1 MKSLFFATI
10 ILFIGFTSRAQNTFQ
25 LQGGIDLG
33 VPVHNLYGNSIGLGV
48 DLTGI
53 YMLSNEAALTG
64 DFGYTALLAKSKE
77 DATTNLLPLR
87 IGLRYY
93 PTPKFFVGGKI
104 GAGLI
109 SNPGTSSI
117 TTTAYSFGLG
127 FNASPR
133 VELDGSYD
141 GYSKNGS
148 IGLLNFRL
156 GYRFN

>member
-1 MKSLFFATI
+1 MKKLLLAAV
-10 ILFIGFTSRAQNTFQ
+10 ILFSAFTGRAQNSFHV
-25 LQGGIDLG
+25 QGGLDLG
-33 VPVHNLYGNSIGLGV
+33 VPVHNLNGTSVGIGV

-53 YMLSNEAALTG
+53 YMLSNAAALTG
-64 DFGYTALLAKSKE
+64 DFGYTALLSKFKK

-93 PTPKFFVGGKI
+93 PSRNFFVGGKV
-104 GAGLI
+104 GAGFI
-109 SNPGTSSI
+109 SNSGTSSV

-127 FNASPR
+127 LNASRR
-133 VELDGSYD
+133 VEIGGSYD

-148 IGLLNFRL
+148 VGLINFRL